1 MFKKENG
8 KVKPTKK
15 PTKKGGGKLPYKK
28 KK

>member
-8 KVKPTKK
+8 KIKTTKK
-15 PTKKGGGKLPYKK
+15 PKKGGGKLPYKK